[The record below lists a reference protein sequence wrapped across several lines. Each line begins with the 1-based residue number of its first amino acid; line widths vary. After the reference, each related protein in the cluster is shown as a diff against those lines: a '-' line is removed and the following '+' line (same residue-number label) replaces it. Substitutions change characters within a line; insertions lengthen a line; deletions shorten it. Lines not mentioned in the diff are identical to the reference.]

1 MTKFGFLAELRGPIF
16 LAMLTLGALLG
27 ALSGW
32 GGTTQSAVYAQ
43 ASVGSYTVVAGDTL
57 SAIAG
62 RFGVT
67 VEALAAL
74 NNISDPSLIQVGQV
88 LLIPGTDAA
97 LASVPTTL
105 VQAAPGDT
113 LTRLADRYTQ
123 DLMVLSSLNGISP
136 TARLF
141 PGQAIH
147 LPADR
152 APAPPL
158 RFGAVRSISINPPL
172 EQGRTSRLVIE
183 TTRPLPLTA
192 NWNGLPLALRVPS
205 VESTYYEA
213 LVPVPALLGPGTF
226 PLTVTYSA
234 ATGRLLHRQQLVTV
248 ADGGY
253 ESQILSLPPDRAT
266 LLDPTLVLSE
276 TAKVTA
282 VWSQLRP
289 ELLWTEPF
297 LRPIPA
303 EYVTTSPF
311 GTRRSYD
318 GGPIDSYHAGQ
329 DFGAPAGVTVTAPAN
344 SVVAL
349 AEPLQV
355 RGNAVILDHGQGI
368 FTGYWHLSELLVT
381 PGQTVAAGD
390 PIGLVGNTGLST
402 GAHLHWEMRILGVAV
417 DPMQFVDEPLGMTIP
432 ASP

>member
-1 MTKFGFLAELRGPIF
+1 MNKSGFLAKLRGLIF
-16 LAMLTLGALLG
+16 VALLAFGALAGMSWTLHS
-27 ALSGW
+27 AL
-32 GGTTQSAVYAQ
+32 YAQ
-43 ASVGSYTVVAGDTL
+43 DSIGSYTVVAGDSL

-62 RFGVT
+62 RFGVS
-67 VEALAAL
+67 VEDLATL

-88 LLIPGTDAA
+88 LLIPSADAA
-97 LASVPTTL
+97 LVSVPTTL
-105 VQAAPGDT
+105 VQAVPGDT
-113 LTRLADRYTQ
+113 LTRIAARYTQ
-123 DLMVLSSLNGISP
+123 DAVLLSSLNSISA

-141 PGQAIH
+141 PGQSIR
-147 LPADR
+147 LPASQ
-152 APAPPL
+152 APTPPL
-158 RFGAVRSISINPPL
+158 RFGAVRSIAVEPPL
-172 EQGRTSRLVIE
+172 RQGRTSRLLIE

-192 NWNGLPLALRVPS
+192 NWNGLPLALRVPT
-205 VESTYYEA
+205 VESTQYEA

-234 ATGRLLHRQQLVTV
+234 ADGRLLHHQQALPV

-253 ESQILSLPPDRAT
+253 ESQILNLPPDRAT
-266 LLDPTLVLSE
+266 LLDPALVLSE

-297 LRPIPA
+297 LLPIGPQ
-303 EYVTTSPF
+303 YGTTSPF

-329 DFGAPAGVTVTAPAN
+329 DFGAPAGVTVTASAN
-344 SVVAL
+344 SVVVL

-355 RGNAVILDHGQGI
+355 RGNAVLLDHGQGI

-381 PGQTVAAGD
+381 PGQTVAAGE
-390 PIGLVGNTGLST
+390 PVGLVGNTGLST
-402 GAHLHWEMRILGVAV
+402 GAHLHWELRILGVAV
-417 DPMQFVDEPLGMTIP
+417 DPMQFVNEPLGMTIP
-432 ASP
+432 ITP